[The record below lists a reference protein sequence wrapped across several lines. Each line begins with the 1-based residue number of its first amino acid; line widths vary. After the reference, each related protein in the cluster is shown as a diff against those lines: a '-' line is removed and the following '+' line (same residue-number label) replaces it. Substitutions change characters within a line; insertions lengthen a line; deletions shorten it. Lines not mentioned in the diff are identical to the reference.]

1 MTTQSRQAEGA
12 VRDSDSRLRTILDAI
27 QTGMVLI
34 DADSRIVV
42 DVNPAVL
49 TMADARREEIVGT
62 TCLGRICVAVAG
74 RCPLTDLGRTV
85 EKSERLILRRGRE
98 PLPVLATAVSI
109 VLDGRRHILESFVD
123 ISDRK
128 KAEAELLAHRER
140 LEDLVNERTE
150 KLVEAERQVLQGEKL
165 ASVGRLAAGVAH
177 EINTPIQY
185 VGDNLRALEDF
196 YKDIKKVMDQY
207 RQLVELVAAEG
218 PACSVLER
226 IRETERECDLSFI
239 LDDAPKAIAQ
249 GLEGVERVA
258 KIVRAMKDF
267 SHVKGGTLAMADIN
281 DCLQSTLT
289 VARNEYKYVADVC
302 TEFGELPMV
311 ECYPSELNQVF
322 LNMLVNAAH
331 AIADTGTR
339 GRITVATR
347 ADGDWAEV
355 AVSDTGCGISE
366 EIRSRIYEPFFTTKE
381 VGRGTG
387 QGLYI
392 AHQIVVGKHGGT
404 IRCESTVGSGTTFRI
419 RLPVRLPPRVRNEDE
434 PSHDQDANP
443 VCG

>member
-1 MTTQSRQAEGA
+1 MRDARQTEETARE
-12 VRDSDSRLRTILDAI
+12 SDNRLRTILDAI

-34 DADSRIVV
+34 DAESRVVV
-42 DVNPAVL
+42 DVNPAIL
-49 TMADARREEIVGT
+49 AMLDARREDIIGAS
-62 TCLGRICVAVAG
+62 CLGRVCLAPAGGCPLVNLGQAVA
-74 RCPLTDLGRTV
+74 
-85 EKSERLILRRGRE
+85 KSERLICRKGRE

-109 VLDGRRHILESFVD
+109 VLGGRKHILESFVD
-123 ISDRK
+123 ISERK

-140 LEDLVNERTE
+140 LEELVNERTK

-185 VGDNLRALEDF
+185 VGDNLRALADF
-196 YKDIKKVMDQY
+196 YGDIKKIVDQY
-207 RQLVELVAAEG
+207 RELAGLIAAQDCG
-218 PACSVLER
+218 FGVVER
-226 IRETERECDLSFI
+226 IREAERECDVDFI

-281 DCLQSTLT
+281 HCLQSTLT
-289 VARNEYKYVADVC
+289 VARNEYKYVADLF

-322 LNMLVNAAH
+322 LNMLINAAH

-339 GRITVATR
+339 GRITVTTQAG
-347 ADGDWAEV
+347 GDWVEV
-355 AVSDTGCGISE
+355 AIADTGCGIKE
-366 EIRSRIYEPFFTTKE
+366 EIRSKIYEPFFTTKE

-404 IRCESTVGSGTTFRI
+404 IKCESTVGSGTTFRI
-419 RLPVRLPPRVRNEDE
+419 RLPVQLPPHARYEDE